1 MASWSTVN
9 ICGRLGRD
17 AELKHLPSGTCICE
31 FSVAVSEN
39 YKDRE
44 GNPVEKTTWI
54 NCVGFGPF
62 FEKAAARLIK
72 GATIAFSG
80 GKLRVDEWEKDGQK
94 RSKMLVELNN
104 ATKISVFSRGGD
116 ERDATNHGSSPAPA
130 GRGNPPARKNPEDYP
145 DTMPDE
151 DNIPF

>member
-17 AELKHLPSGTCICE
+17 AELRHLPSGTCVCE
-31 FSVAVSEN
+31 FSVAISEN

-44 GNPVEKTTWI
+44 GKLVEKTTWV
-54 NCVGFGPF
+54 NCIGFGPF
-62 FEKAAARLIK
+62 FEATIARLIK

-80 GKLRVDEWEKDGQK
+80 GKLRVDEWEQDGKK

-104 ATKISVFSRGGD
+104 ATKINVFSRGGD
-116 ERDATNHGSSPAPA
+116 ERDATHNGDSRAPA
-130 GRGNPPARKNPEDYP
+130 GRSNPPSRRQPEDYP
-145 DTMPDE
+145 EDIPE